1 MCDRMNWAKL
11 LTEKRFHASKE
22 DSKEENGRSQFEKD
36 IDRITFSSAFRRLG
50 RKTQVHLLAK
60 DDHIH
65 TRLSHSLEVACVGRS
80 LGVMV
85 GQWLKEKK
93 EDNFSEDFPPS
104 KVGEIVEAACL
115 AHDIGNPFFG
125 HAAEDAI
132 RKWFQEEIH
141 GKKGSWGQHLK
152 NVERRDLECFDGNAM
167 AFRVVTYKEYY
178 EGKGGMR
185 LTYPT
190 LGALLKYPWT
200 SHFAEAKKF
209 SCFKT
214 EYNSFCEIAE
224 KLGLI
229 EKIRDRSES
238 KAEYARHP
246 LAYLV
251 EAADDICY
259 HVLDIEDAIQ
269 LKLVQKNYLKEH
281 FREKLKN
288 ELKEY
293 QNDLLYDV
301 SVSWSIKN
309 GLLRGKMI
317 GCMIKEVVEVFQ
329 DHYDDIMQGKFNK
342 NNLYSKTADGSVCST
357 LEHLY
362 KKDENDKKDE
372 GDKNDKNDENK
383 SLADRIYR
391 NDRNLPL
398 ELGAYGVLQT
408 LLGTSM
414 EAAHEIF
421 ESKNPSYKTKI
432 IKKFI
437 KQDKKDQFKDK
448 RLYDIIM
455 LFLDYVTGMTDGYAT
470 YINKQLLGIG
480 N

>member
-1 MCDRMNWAKL
+1 MFDRMNWGKL
-11 LTEKRFHASKE
+11 LTQKRFHASKE
-22 DSKEENGRSQFEKD
+22 SSKEENGRSQFEKD

-85 GQWLKEKK
+85 GKWLKEEGELKGV
-93 EDNFSEDFPPS
+93 ENFSS
-104 KVGEIVEAACL
+104 SNVGEIVEAACL
-115 AHDIGNPFFG
+115 AHDIGNPPFG
-125 HAAEDAI
+125 HAAEEAI

-141 GKKGSWGQHLK
+141 NKKDSWERLLK
-152 NVERRDLECFDGNAM
+152 DTERKDLECFDGNAM
-167 AFRVVTYKEYY
+167 AFRVVAYKEYY
-178 EGKGGMR
+178 VREGGMR

-224 KLGLI
+224 ELGLI
-229 EKIRDRSES
+229 EKNRDRSES
-238 KAEYARHP
+238 QAEYARHP
-246 LAYLV
+246 LSYLV

-269 LKLVQKNYLKEH
+269 LNLLPSRYLNTHFAKSLNKELTEDQKSL
-281 FREKLKN
+281 LMS
-288 ELKEY
+288 
-293 QNDLLYDV
+293 DLI
-301 SVSWSIKN
+301 SWSIKN

-317 GCMIKEVVEVFQ
+317 GCMIYDVVKVFEK
-329 DHYDDIMQGKFNK
+329 HYEEIMHGDFDGDFF
-342 NNLYSKTADGSVCST
+342 SKTNSGSLCFE
-357 LEHLY
+357 LKELY
-362 KKDENDKKDE
+362 KKEKLSDK
-372 GDKNDKNDENK
+372 
-383 SLADRIYR
+383 IYR

-398 ELGAYGVLQT
+398 ELGAYSVLQT
-408 LLGTSM
+408 LLGTSI
-414 EAAHEIF
+414 EAAREIF

-437 KQDKKDQFKDK
+437 KQDKKDQFKGK
-448 RLYDIIM
+448 RLYEIIM
-455 LFLDYVTGMTDGYAT
+455 LFLDYVTGMTDDYAT
-470 YINKQLLGIG
+470 YINKQLLGLG

>member
-1 MCDRMNWAKL
+1 MFDRMNWAKL

-93 EDNFSEDFPPS
+93 EVNFSEDFTPS
-104 KVGEIVEAACL
+104 KFGEIVEAACL

-132 RKWFQEEIH
+132 RKWFQEEMPSNCKQNL
-141 GKKGSWGQHLK
+141 GEA
-152 NVERRDLECFDGNAM
+152 ERWDLERFDGNAM
-167 AFRVVTYKEYY
+167 AFRVVAYKEYY
-178 EGKGGMR
+178 VEEGGMR

-214 EYNSFCEIAE
+214 EYNRLCEIAE

-229 EKIRDRSES
+229 EKIRDKSES

-251 EAADDICY
+251 EASDDICY

-269 LKLVQKNYLKEH
+269 LKLVQKNYLEER
-281 FREKLKN
+281 FREKLKKSKLN
-288 ELKEY
+288 KLKEY
-293 QNDLLYDV
+293 QNDLLDDV

-317 GCMIKEVVEVFQ
+317 GCMIEEVVEVFK

-342 NNLYSKTADGSVCST
+342 NNLFSKTADDSVCST

-362 KKDENDKKDE
+362 K
-372 GDKNDKNDENK
+372 NDENNDNK
-383 SLADRIYR
+383 RLEDRIYR

-398 ELGAYGVLQT
+398 ELGAYSVLQT

-414 EAAHEIF
+414 EAAYEIF
-421 ESKNPSYKTKI
+421 ESKELSYKTKV

-437 KQDKKDQFKDK
+437 KQDKKDRFKDK
-448 RLYDIIM
+448 RLYEIIM

-470 YINKQLLGIG
+470 YINKQLLGLG

>member
-1 MCDRMNWAKL
+1 MLDRMNWAKL

-93 EDNFSEDFPPS
+93 EDNISEDFPPS

-115 AHDIGNPFFG
+115 SHDIGNPFFG

-132 RKWFQEEIH
+132 RKWFQEEMPSNYKQNL
-141 GKKGSWGQHLK
+141 GEA
-152 NVERRDLECFDGNAM
+152 ERWDLERFDGNAM
-167 AFRVVTYKEYY
+167 AFRVVAYKEYY
-178 EGKGGMR
+178 VEEGGMR

-200 SHFAEAKKF
+200 SHFAEDKKF

-214 EYNSFCEIAE
+214 EYNRLCKIAE

-229 EKIRDRSES
+229 EKIRDKSES

-269 LKLVQKNYLKEH
+269 LKLVQKNYLEEH
-281 FREKLKN
+281 FREKLKKSKLN
-288 ELKEY
+288 KLKEY
-293 QNDLLYDV
+293 QNDLLDDV

-317 GCMIKEVVEVFQ
+317 GCMIEEVVEVFK
-329 DHYDDIMQGKFNK
+329 DHYDDIMRGKFNK
-342 NNLYSKTADGSVCST
+342 NNLFSKTSDDSVCST

-362 KKDENDKKDE
+362 E
-372 GDKNDKNDENK
+372 NDENNANK
-383 SLADRIYR
+383 RLKDRIYR

-398 ELGAYGVLQT
+398 ELGAYSVLQT
-408 LLGTSM
+408 LLGTSIK
-414 EAAHEIF
+414 AAYEIF
-421 ESKNPSYKTKI
+421 ESKELSYKTKV

-437 KQDKKDQFKDK
+437 KQDKKDRFKNK
-448 RLYDIIM
+448 RLYEIIM
-455 LFLDYVTGMTDGYAT
+455 LFLDYVTGMTDDYAT
-470 YINKQLLGIG
+470 YINKQLLGLG